1 MYLFL
6 VSVKFVYL
14 VCVDK
19 MPKKNPQ
26 RTPPPEP
33 ENVSKHSRGASH
45 KCRCINLWDEAEMV
59 WFLQEYN

>member
-19 MPKKNPQ
+19 MPEKKPQ

-45 KCRCINLWDEAEMV
+45 QV
-59 WFLQEYN
+59 